1 MWIEAMRNYSVRE
14 RKTQT
19 ETERSDSDNELFLG
33 SNVVR
38 ISLMYLLI
46 QRRHKSLKFPFFDK
60 E

>member
-14 RKTQT
+14 RKPQT
-19 ETERSDSDNELFLG
+19 ETERSNGDNELSLG

-46 QRRHKSLKFPFFDK
+46 Q
-60 E
+60 